1 MTGASHERLET
12 ISTMKFSIIVPV
24 YKVEQYLRPCIDSI
38 LGQTYKD
45 FELILVDDGSPDACP
60 QICDEYAEK
69 YENVRCIHQK
79 NGGLSCARNTG
90 LSAASGE
97 YVMFIDSDDY
107 LANSNVLGLLA
118 EKTTGNPDIVH
129 YKNIEW
135 LEADGSIK
143 ECSFDFNICTEGK
156 TLDEIYCELIDKDA
170 YYNSAWSKIIRREVL
185 VENKIEFISG
195 LLGEDNE
202 WYYNV
207 VMAAKQVVL
216 VDEPLYVYRR
226 RQSSITSSLTEKNL
240 SDQLFVIAKWDEII
254 KREVDNPHIKVVRG
268 SLAKQYCS
276 ALIIAGTIPD
286 AKPYY
291 AELRKYKHLLNYT
304 KTRRVVIFRWIV
316 WLLGVNGTVA
326 ALRAYKRIR

>member
-1 MTGASHERLET
+1 
-12 ISTMKFSIIVPV
+12 MKFSVIVPV

-60 QICDEYAEK
+60 QICDEYAQK

-90 LSAASGE
+90 LSVASGE

-129 YKNIEW
+129 YKNMEW
-135 LEADGSIK
+135 LEADGSVK
-143 ECSFDFNICTEGK
+143 DCSFDFNICTEGK
-156 TLDEIYCELIDKDA
+156 TLDEIYCELIDNDA

-185 VENKIEFISG
+185 VENKIEFMSG

-216 VDEPLYVYRR
+216 LDEPLYVYRR

-316 WLLGVNGTVA
+316 WLLGVNGTIA

>member
-1 MTGASHERLET
+1 
-12 ISTMKFSIIVPV
+12 MKFSVIVPV

-60 QICDEYAEK
+60 QICDEYAQK

-90 LSAASGE
+90 LSVASGE

-129 YKNIEW
+129 YKNMEW
-135 LEADGSIK
+135 LEADGSVK
-143 ECSFDFNICTEGK
+143 DCSFDFNICTEGK
-156 TLDEIYCELIDKDA
+156 TLDEIYCELIDNDA

-216 VDEPLYVYRR
+216 LDEPLYVYRR

-316 WLLGVNGTVA
+316 WLLGVNGTIA

>member
-1 MTGASHERLET
+1 
-12 ISTMKFSIIVPV
+12 MKFSIIIPV
-24 YKVEQYLRPCIDSI
+24 YKVEKYLRPCLDSI

-45 FELILVDDGSPDACP
+45 FEVILVDDGSPDACP
-60 QICDEYAEK
+60 QICDEYAER
-69 YENVRCIHQK
+69 YESVRCIHQN
-79 NGGLSCARNTG
+79 NGGLSCARNAG
-90 LSAASGE
+90 LSIASGE
-97 YVMFIDSDDY
+97 YIMFVDSDDY

-276 ALIIAGTIPD
+276 ALIIAGSIPD

-291 AELRKYKHLLNYT
+291 TELRKYRHLLNYT

-316 WLLGVNGTVA
+316 WLLGVNGTIA

>member
-1 MTGASHERLET
+1 MMT
-12 ISTMKFSIIVPV
+12 KFSIIIPV
-24 YKVEQYLRPCIDSI
+24 YKVEKYLRQCVDSV
-38 LGQTYKD
+38 LGQSYLD

-60 QICDEYAEK
+60 QICDEYAQK

-79 NGGLSCARNTG
+79 NGGQSCARNTG

-97 YVMFIDSDDY
+97 YIMFIDSDDY

-185 VENKIEFISG
+185 VENKIEFIPG

-202 WYYNV
+202 WFYNV
-207 VMAAKQVVL
+207 VMAAKNVAL
-216 VDEPLYVYRR
+216 VDAPLYVYRR

-240 SDQLFVIAKWDEII
+240 SDQLFVIAKWVDII
-254 KREVDNPHIKVVRG
+254 EREVNNPHIKVVRG

-276 ALIIAGTIPD
+276 ALIIAGSIPD
-286 AKPYY
+286 AKSYY
-291 AELRKYKHLLNYT
+291 VTLKQYKHLLNYT
-304 KTRRVVIFRWIV
+304 KTPRVVVFRWLVRI
-316 WLLGVNGTVA
+316 WGIKGTIALLRVYKS
-326 ALRAYKRIR
+326 LR

>member
-1 MTGASHERLET
+1 MTGASHERLES
-12 ISTMKFSIIVPV
+12 ISTMKFSVIVPV

-60 QICDEYAEK
+60 QICDEYAQK

-90 LSAASGE
+90 LSVASGE

-107 LANSNVLGLLA
+107 LANSDVLGLLA

-129 YKNIEW
+129 YKNMEW

-170 YYNSAWSKIIRREVL
+170 YYNSAWSKIIRRDVL

-291 AELRKYKHLLNYT
+291 AELRKYRHLLNYT

-316 WLLGVNGTVA
+316 WLLGVNGTIA

>member
-1 MTGASHERLET
+1 
-12 ISTMKFSIIVPV
+12 MKFSVIVPV

-79 NGGLSCARNTG
+79 NGGQSCARNTG

-97 YVMFIDSDDY
+97 YIMFIDSDDY

-118 EKTTGNPDIVH
+118 EKTTDNPDIVH
-129 YKNIEW
+129 YKNMEW
-135 LEADGSIK
+135 LEADGSVK
-143 ECSFDFNICTEGK
+143 DCSFDFNISTDGK
-156 TLDEIYCELIDKDA
+156 SLDEIYCELIDKDS

-185 VENKIEFISG
+185 VENKIEFIPG

-207 VMAAKQVVL
+207 VLAAKNVVL

-226 RQSSITSSLTEKNL
+226 RESSTTTSLTEKNL

-254 KREVDNPHIKVVRG
+254 KREVDNSHIKVVRG
-268 SLAKQYCS
+268 SLAKQYCH
-276 ALIIAGTIPD
+276 ALIIAGSIPD

-291 AELRKYKHLLNYT
+291 TELRKYRHLLNYT
-304 KTRRVVIFRWIV
+304 KTRRVVTFRWLV
-316 WLLGVNGTVA
+316 RFLGVNGTIA

>member
-1 MTGASHERLET
+1 
-12 ISTMKFSIIVPV
+12 MKFSVIVPV

-60 QICDEYAEK
+60 QICDEYAQK

-79 NGGLSCARNTG
+79 NGGQSCARNTG

-97 YVMFIDSDDY
+97 YIMFIDSDDY

-185 VENKIEFISG
+185 VENKIEFIPG

-207 VMAAKQVVL
+207 VLVAKNVVL

-226 RQSSITSSLTEKNL
+226 RESSTTTSLTEKNL

-276 ALIIAGTIPD
+276 ALIIAGSIPD

-291 AELRKYKHLLNYT
+291 AELRKYRHLLNYT

-316 WLLGVNGTVA
+316 WFLGVNGTIA

>member
-1 MTGASHERLET
+1 
-12 ISTMKFSIIVPV
+12 
-24 YKVEQYLRPCIDSI
+24 
-38 LGQTYKD
+38 
-45 FELILVDDGSPDACP
+45 
-60 QICDEYAEK
+60 
-69 YENVRCIHQK
+69 
-79 NGGLSCARNTG
+79 
-90 LSAASGE
+90 
-97 YVMFIDSDDY
+97 
-107 LANSNVLGLLA
+107 
-118 EKTTGNPDIVH
+118 
-129 YKNIEW
+129 
-135 LEADGSIK
+135 
-143 ECSFDFNICTEGK
+143 
-156 TLDEIYCELIDKDA
+156 LDEIYCELIDKDA

-276 ALIIAGTIPD
+276 ALIIAGSIPD

-304 KTRRVVIFRWIV
+304 KTRRVVIFRWFV
-316 WLLGVNGTVA
+316 CFLGVNGTIA